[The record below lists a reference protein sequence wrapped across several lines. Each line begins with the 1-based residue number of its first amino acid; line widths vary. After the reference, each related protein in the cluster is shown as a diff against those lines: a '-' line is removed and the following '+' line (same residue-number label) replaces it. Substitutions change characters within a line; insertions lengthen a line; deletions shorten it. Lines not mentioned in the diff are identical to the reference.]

1 MDLLQTQTHT
11 EYIGKRMKLS
21 NTLLKRGLRTCRSL
35 ASACE
40 SEGVQACQR
49 KPSSTGRS
57 IPGRLLSVHWLRF
70 TGFAGAPYLDAPD
83 IETSPGGA
91 ATSVATRWN
100 KYDLIIV

>member
-11 EYIGKRMKLS
+11 EYSDNEAGEPAAL
-21 NTLLKRGLRTCRSL
+21 SL

-40 SEGVQACQR
+40 SEGVQARQR
-49 KPSSTGRS
+49 KSSSTGRS
-57 IPGRLLSVHWLRF
+57 IPGRLLSVHF
-70 TGFAGAPYLDAPD
+70 TGFTGAPYLDAPD

-100 KYDLIIV
+100 KYYLFIV